1 MKSAIILSLLFLTGC
16 VATPVKRNFPAAP
29 PSLMAVC
36 DPLTAAPITDKLS
49 VLISNVTTNYG
60 KYHECSYK
68 VDAWNN
74 WYIEQKKIFD
84 SVK

>member
-1 MKSAIILSLLFLTGC
+1 MKSVIILSLLLSGC
-16 VATPVKRNFPAAP
+16 VATPVARNFPDVPASLTAA
-29 PSLMAVC
+29 C
-36 DPLTAAPITDKLS
+36 EQLTAAPITNKLS

>member
-1 MKSAIILSLLFLTGC
+1 MKSVIILSLLFLTGC
-16 VATPVKRNFPAAP
+16 VATPVKRNFPSAP

-36 DPLTAAPITDKLS
+36 EPLTAAPITDKLS

>member
-1 MKSAIILSLLFLTGC
+1 MLSLLFLTGC
-16 VATPVKRNFPAAP
+16 VATPVERNFPAAP
-29 PSLMAVC
+29 SSLMAVC
-36 DPLTAAPITDKLS
+36 EPLTAAPITDKLS
-49 VLISNVTTNYG
+49 ILISNVTTNYG

-68 VDAWNN
+68 VNAWNN

>member
-1 MKSAIILSLLFLTGC
+1 MLSLLLLTGC
-16 VATPVKRNFPAAP
+16 VATPVERNFPSV
-29 PSLMAVC
+29 PSSLTIAC
-36 DPLTAAPITDKLS
+36 EQLTAAPITDKLS
-49 VLISNVTTNYG
+49 VLISSVTTNYG

>member
-1 MKSAIILSLLFLTGC
+1 MKSVIMLSLLFLTGC
-16 VATPVKRNFPAAP
+16 VATPVERNFPSAP
-29 PSLMAVC
+29 PSL
-36 DPLTAAPITDKLS
+36 TTDKLS

>member
-1 MKSAIILSLLFLTGC
+1 MLSLLFLTGC
-16 VATPVKRNFPAAP
+16 IATPVKRNFPDAP
-29 PSLMAVC
+29 PSLTTAC
-36 DPLTAAPITDKLS
+36 ESLTVAPMTNKLS
-49 VLISNVTTNYG
+49 IIISSVTTNYG

-74 WYIEQKKIFD
+74 WYVEQKKIFD